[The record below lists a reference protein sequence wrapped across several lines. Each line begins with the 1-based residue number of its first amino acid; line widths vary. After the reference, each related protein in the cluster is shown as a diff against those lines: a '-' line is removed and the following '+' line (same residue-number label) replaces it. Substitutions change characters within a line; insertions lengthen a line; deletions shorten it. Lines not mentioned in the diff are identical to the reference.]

1 MHKFNTILEKYNLLH
16 KKQDLVKIAS
26 SSIGILREKTDDED
40 IQIGGSK
47 FGGLPD
53 LPANVPFPNYQSGN
67 LSFLAQLNLK
77 DLTFLD
83 TEDSLPKTGMLYF
96 FYDVVNQPWGLEKE
110 DKDSY
115 KVLYF
120 DGDLKELSRTSY
132 PKFTEDYFP
141 LPSHKVGFTKML
153 TFSEEPAALDLND
166 SELDDYF
173 LFREE
178 IMQPR
183 GTDYII
189 QGLDEDLAVP
199 KHYLLGEPFNIQNNV
214 FDDVIHYWNYEKTDM
229 NSTKMEIK
237 SEKMILLFQMDS
249 DEELDVMWGDVG
261 MLYFCINETD
271 LIKRQFD
278 QVKFI
283 LQCY

>member
-1 MHKFNTILEKYNLLH
+1 
-16 KKQDLVKIAS
+16 
-26 SSIGILREKTDDED
+26 
-40 IQIGGSK
+40 
-47 FGGLPD
+47 
-53 LPANVPFPNYQSGN
+53 
-67 LSFLAQLNLK
+67 
-77 DLTFLD
+77 
-83 TEDSLPKTGMLYF
+83 
-96 FYDVVNQPWGLEKE
+96 
-110 DKDSY
+110 
-115 KVLYF
+115 
-120 DGDLKELSRTSY
+120 
-132 PKFTEDYFP
+132 
-141 LPSHKVGFTKML
+141 ML

-183 GTDYII
+183 GTDYVI